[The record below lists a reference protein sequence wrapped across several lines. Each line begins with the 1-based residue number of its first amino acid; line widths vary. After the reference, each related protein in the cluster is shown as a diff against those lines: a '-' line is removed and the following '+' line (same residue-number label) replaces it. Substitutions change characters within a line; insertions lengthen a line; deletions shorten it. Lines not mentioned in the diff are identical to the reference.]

1 MGGLREFVQMDKLS
15 DERCWR
21 PLMQFQKHS
30 VILCRRPGPPDD
42 ALMKNETL
50 RDPKAIRAEAEFRSR
65 RVRTL
70 GDTSG

>member
-15 DERCWR
+15 DERRWR

-42 ALMKNETL
+42 ALMKNETF
-50 RDPKAIRAEAEFRSR
+50 REAETVRAEVEFRSR